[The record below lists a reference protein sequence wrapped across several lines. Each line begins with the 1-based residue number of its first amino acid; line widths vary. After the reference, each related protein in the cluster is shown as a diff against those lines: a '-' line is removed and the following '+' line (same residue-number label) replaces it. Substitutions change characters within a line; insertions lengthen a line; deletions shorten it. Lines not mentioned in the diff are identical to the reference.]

1 MTPPTIRR
9 DGRSDAFFD
18 AAGRGELVIKR
29 CADCAAWHAPE
40 ASGCHLCGGAAL
52 EWTRASGDAVLITW
66 AKVHPRGEGDAL
78 HIAFVELAEGPWL
91 HAALD
96 GVDDPSAGLALK
108 AAFVRPDDG
117 EPLLVFRT
125 A

>member
-1 MTPPTIRR
+1 MTTIRR
-9 DGRSDAFFD
+9 DGRTDAFFD
-18 AAGRGELVIKR
+18 AAARGELAVKR

-40 ASGCHLCGGAAL
+40 ATGCHRCGGAAL
-52 EWTRASGDAVLITW
+52 EWAPVSGDAVLITW
-66 AKVHPRGEGDAL
+66 AAVHPRGGGEAQ

-96 GVDDPSAGLALK
+96 GVADPAEGLALK
-108 AAFVRPDDG
+108 AAFVTPEDG
-117 EPLLVFRT
+117 EPVLVFRP